1 MAWASMARPLIE
13 AEAEMEPPETEA
25 GTGCEAPK
33 IKLVRLNFGYSTFL
47 Y

>member
-13 AEAEMEPPETEA
+13 AEAEMELAETEA

-33 IKLVRLNFGYSTFL
+33 IKIRKSSN
-47 Y
+47 